1 MKEKYIINKPEDFA
15 SLPTKIQEEILS
27 YWNDAY
33 YNKDNPEV
41 SDELYDTC
49 MAIYNKKT
57 DKTIEYL
64 GEVSV
69 DFKQYEHKYP
79 VLSLGKINKKEDF
92 LQYVKKFS
100 PEEKTD
106 EWDYPIIEPKIDGLT
121 VVYYPDGKLSRRE
134 LYAIFFTGVGQSF
147 SFVLLL
153 QAEGTISN
161 TIASIT
167 LAMTTFIVCNQA
179 RFNLIFFI
187 YYFYFFKSIFYYC
200 AMKSITTII

>member
-79 VLSLGKINKKEDF
+79 VLSLGKINKMLISFIGESTFYYFCEEF
-92 LQYVKKFS
+92 LSIYLL
-100 PEEKTD
+100 
-106 EWDYPIIEPKIDGLT
+106 DY
-121 VVYYPDGKLSRRE
+121 
-134 LYAIFFTGVGQSF
+134 
-147 SFVLLL
+147 LLL
-153 QAEGTISN
+153 SN
-161 TIASIT
+161 ET
-167 LAMTTFIVCNQA
+167 L
-179 RFNLIFFI
+179 
-187 YYFYFFKSIFYYC
+187 
-200 AMKSITTII
+200 